1 MNIYILV
8 ASSGS
13 SLKTLHV
20 IENSFNLI
28 LMSMLYYYAYV
39 NYLMPLCLAFKANK
53 IHVPSLNLYM
63 FVRGTQQ

>member
-20 IENSFNLI
+20 IENSFSLI

-39 NYLMPLCLAFKANK
+39 NYLMPLCLALKANK

-63 FVRGTQQ
+63 FVRGT